1 MIAAQFTQDPAE
13 PDRFWSVI
21 RVTGTHTGE
30 FNMGTAKVPPTGKT
44 MVVGPQAYSVTFD
57 ANDKITRQTGG
68 YIADV
73 RDGATGDAGAM
84 WAVARAH
91 RRANAPRRRQDRRQD
106 YGLVRS
112 SRTSPRGA
120 LTPLTCPPLGLRA
133 ADCAPPT
140 RGPSRPRAATN
151 AKGTLLMRS
160 FYFLLLL
167 EAHAAFRECARRVVH
182 LHFRIRLAR

>member
-1 MIAAQFTQDPAE
+1 M
-13 PDRFWSVI
+13 
-21 RVTGTHTGE
+21 
-30 FNMGTAKVPPTGKT
+30 
-44 MVVGPQAYSVTFD
+44 
-57 ANDKITRQTGG
+57 
-68 YIADV
+68 

-133 ADCAPPT
+133 AALRRRVDQVGRARQPM
-140 RGPSRPRAATN
+140 PRARFSCVVSTFCFCWRPMRLFEITCGVSFACVSVSGLRLERRQEPHVVTAVCTLQSINLVKVALLCYTGTN
-151 AKGTLLMRS
+151 GQLCS
-160 FYFLLLL
+160 L
-167 EAHAAFRECARRVVH
+167 EEKSLGQRPSWLTPPISPQVA
-182 LHFRIRLAR
+182 